1 MTKSYSPFDPHFDT
15 QFEKPYDIYEFTS
28 KLLLWE
34 CQLTRAPENY
44 FTASLDYINYPS
56 SPVKGQI
63 YTPAQLKVDMLGTL
77 HCMVGEM
84 HKVAA
89 KDKCLYINGI

>member
-28 KLLLWE
+28 KLLIWE

-44 FTASLDYINYPS
+44 FTAALDYI
-56 SPVKGQI
+56 
-63 YTPAQLKVDMLGTL
+63 
-77 HCMVGEM
+77 
-84 HKVAA
+84 
-89 KDKCLYINGI
+89 